1 MQVNLANRLCL
12 HHKQLVR
19 WSSLLST
26 ADPSSLSLSPSLP
39 LLFCPGERVPFIN
52 AIPGDVFTQ
61 GRKLNINIPRRR
73 VSCHFCEALQAGRD
87 QPPTQIKRHLH
98 PLNRV

>member
-1 MQVNLANRLCL
+1 MGSAFTTNSWLDGHLSPPQQICLLC
-12 HHKQLVR
+12 
-19 WSSLLST
+19 
-26 ADPSSLSLSPSLP
+26 PFPPSLP

-61 GRKLNINIPRRR
+61 GRKLNINIPRRK

-87 QPPTQIKRHLH
+87 QPPAQIKRHLH